1 MKMKSVNYILMAAL
15 TVFGMACTEKLD
27 EQIITDVTAESHYS
41 NLDGW
46 EDGVNAAYE
55 RLRRYYG
62 REEGF
67 TVSVFGTDIYTKGA
81 DGGRKAVNDYTA
93 ALNPDESY
101 FRDIWN
107 WFYEAINTINTVI
120 DFAERDA
127 VEGLDEETKN
137 ARIGEVRFLR
147 AFYYFHL
154 VQMYGDV
161 HFTLEAT
168 TGVETEANR
177 TPVAQ
182 IYSEGIIPDLEF
194 AIANLPNP
202 DEQDDYGRATKP
214 AAEAILAR
222 VHLVLENWSE
232 AERLAKNVINNYSF
246 GLVTPWVEIWNQDN
260 ELNEEVVW
268 SVQYTSAPFSND
280 GGSRGHLY
288 FLAEYDKILGME
300 RDILNGRPWKRFQPT
315 PYFLSLYNTEIDRR
329 YEEGFKVVWLANNEE
344 TLPDGIELGD
354 TAFYVVPFAVPDD
367 VQKSKPYFWVDVDPT
382 STDPEMSLRQINK
395 RWFPSLNK
403 FIDPKRLTVQQTEGS
418 RDFMVVRLAEMYLL
432 AAEALMMQGKADE
445 GVQYINEVRRRAAW
459 EGKEADME
467 IAAGDLDLDFILEE
481 RARELAGE
489 KFRWFD
495 LKRTGTLLDRV
506 RLHNP
511 DGAPHVQEFHLLRPI
526 PRDQIDRTS
535 NDYSQNPGY

>member
-1 MKMKSVNYILMAAL
+1 MKRINYILMAIL
-15 TVFGMACTEKLD
+15 TILGLACTDKLD
-27 EQIITDVTAESHYS
+27 ENIVTDVTAESHYTTAE
-41 NLDGW
+41 GW
-46 EDGVNAAYE
+46 EDGVNAVYE

-101 FRDIWN
+101 FRNIWN
-107 WFYEAINTINTVI
+107 WFYEAINTGNTVI
-120 DFAERDA
+120 DFAERD
-127 VEGLDEETKN
+127 VVQGLDEGIKN
-137 ARIGEVRFLR
+137 VRIAEVRFLR

-168 TGVETEANR
+168 VDVETEANR
-177 TPVAQ
+177 TPAEQ
-182 IYSEGIIPDLEF
+182 IYTEGIIPDLEF
-194 AIANLPNP
+194 AIANLPTV
-202 DEQDDYGRATKP
+202 QGDYGRATKP

-222 VHLVLENWSE
+222 VHLVLENWDE
-232 AERLAKNVINNYSF
+232 AERLAKNVINDSDF
-246 GLVTPWVEIWNQDN
+246 DLVRPWGQIWNQDN

-268 SVQYTSAPFSND
+268 SVQYTSDPFTND

-300 RDILNGRPWKRFQPT
+300 RDIANGRPWKRFQPT
-315 PYFLSLYNTEIDRR
+315 PYFLSLYKTEMDRR
-329 YEEGFKVVWLANNEE
+329 YDEGFKVVWFANNQEN
-344 TLPDGIELGD
+344 LPENMQLGD
-354 TAFYVVPFAVPDD
+354 TAFYVVPYAVPDD
-367 VQKSKPYFWVDVDPT
+367 IQKSKPYFWVDVDPA

-403 FIDPKRLTVQQTEGS
+403 FIDPERLTVQQTEGS
-418 RDFMVVRLAEMYLL
+418 RDFIVVRLAEMYLL
-432 AAEALMMQGKADE
+432 VAEALMMQGKVDE
-445 GVQYINEVRRRAAW
+445 GVQYINEIRRRAAW

-467 IAAGDLDLDFILEE
+467 ITAGELDLDFILEE

-495 LKRTGTLLDRV
+495 LKRTGTLLARV

-511 DGAPHVQEFHLLRPI
+511 DASPNIEDFHRLRPI

-535 NDYSQNPGY
+535 NEYPQNPGY

>member
-1 MKMKSVNYILMAAL
+1 MKKIKYTLIAVLAIA
-15 TVFGMACTEKLD
+15 GMACTDKLD
-27 EQIITDVTAESHYS
+27 ETSVTDVTAETHYS
-41 NLDGW
+41 TLNGW
-46 EDGVNAAYE
+46 EDGVKATYE

-107 WFYEAINTINTVI
+107 WFYEAINTANTVI

-127 VEGLDEETKN
+127 VDGLDEATKN
-137 ARIGEVRFLR
+137 VRIGEVRFLR

-161 HFTLEAT
+161 HFTTEAT

-177 TPVAQ
+177 TSAAQ
-182 IYSEGIIPDLEF
+182 VYAEIIIPDLQF
-194 AIANLPNP
+194 AIANLP

-222 VHLVLENWSE
+222 VHMVLQNWAE
-232 AERLAKNVINNYSF
+232 AETLAKNVINNYNF
-246 GLVTPWVEIWNQDN
+246 GLVTPWAEIWNQDN

-268 SVQYTSAPFSND
+268 SVQYTSDPFTND

-288 FLAEYDKILGME
+288 FLAEYDKTLGLK
-300 RDILNGRPWKRFQPT
+300 RDIANGRPWKRFQPT
-315 PYFLSLYNTEIDRR
+315 PYFLGLYNTDIDRR
-329 YEEGFKVVWLANNEE
+329 YVEGFKVVWLANNEE
-344 TLPDGIELGD
+344 NLPDGMQLGD
-354 TAFYVVPFAVPDD
+354 TAFFVVPYAVPDD
-367 VQKSKPYFWVDVDPT
+367 IQKSKPYFWVDVDPT

-403 FIDPKRLTVQQTEGS
+403 FIDPRRLTVQQTQGS

-432 AAEALMMQGKADE
+432 AAEALMMQGRADE
-445 GVQYINEVRRRAAW
+445 GVQFMNEIRRRAAW
-459 EGKEADME
+459 EGNEADME
-467 IAAGDLDLDFILEE
+467 ITAGELDLDFILDE

-495 LKRTGTLLDRV
+495 LKRTGTLLERV

-511 DGAPHVQEFHLLRPI
+511 DGAPNIQEFHLLRPI

-535 NDYSQNPGY
+535 NEYAQNPGY

>member
-1 MKMKSVNYILMAAL
+1 MKMKSVNYILMVAL

-27 EQIITDVTAESHYS
+27 EQIVTDVTAESHYS

-127 VEGLDEETKN
+127 VEGLDEETRN

-222 VHLVLENWSE
+222 VHLVLENWGE

-315 PYFLSLYNTEIDRR
+315 PYFLSLYDTEIDRR

-432 AAEALMMQGKADE
+432 AAEALMMQGMADE
-445 GVQYINEVRRRAAW
+445 GAQYINEVRRRAAW
-459 EGKEADME
+459 EGREADME
-467 IAAGDLDLDFILEE
+467 IAAGDLDLDFILDE

-511 DGAPHVQEFHLLRPI
+511 DGAPNVQEFHLLRPI

-535 NDYSQNPGY
+535 NDYLQNPGY

>member
-27 EQIITDVTAESHYS
+27 EEIVTDVTAESHYT

-120 DFAERDA
+120 DFAERDV
-127 VEGLDEETKN
+127 VEGLDEETRN
-137 ARIGEVRFLR
+137 AKIGEVRFLR

-222 VHLVLENWSE
+222 VHLVLENWGE
-232 AERLAKNVINNYSF
+232 AERLAKNVINNYNF

-260 ELNEEVVW
+260 EVNEEVVW

-344 TLPDGIELGD
+344 TLPDGIALGD

-432 AAEALMMQGKADE
+432 TAEALMMQGRADE

-459 EGKEADME
+459 EGREADME

-511 DGAPHVQEFHLLRPI
+511 DGAPNVQDFHLLRPI

>member
-1 MKMKSVNYILMAAL
+1 M
-15 TVFGMACTEKLD
+15 
-27 EQIITDVTAESHYS
+27 
-41 NLDGW
+41 
-46 EDGVNAAYE
+46 
-55 RLRRYYG
+55 
-62 REEGF
+62 
-67 TVSVFGTDIYTKGA
+67 
-81 DGGRKAVNDYTA
+81 
-93 ALNPDESY
+93 
-101 FRDIWN
+101 
-107 WFYEAINTINTVI
+107 
-120 DFAERDA
+120 
-127 VEGLDEETKN
+127 
-137 ARIGEVRFLR
+137 
-147 AFYYFHL
+147 
-154 VQMYGDV
+154 
-161 HFTLEAT
+161 
-168 TGVETEANR
+168 
-177 TPVAQ
+177 
-182 IYSEGIIPDLEF
+182 
-194 AIANLPNP
+194 
-202 DEQDDYGRATKP
+202 
-214 AAEAILAR
+214 
-222 VHLVLENWSE
+222 LENWGE

-432 AAEALMMQGKADE
+432 AAEALMMQGMADE
-445 GVQYINEVRRRAAW
+445 GAQYINEVRRRAAW
-459 EGKEADME
+459 EGREADME

>member
-27 EQIITDVTAESHYS
+27 EEIVTDVTAESHYS

-194 AIANLPNP
+194 AIANLP

-222 VHLVLENWSE
+222 VYLVLENWSE

-288 FLAEYDKILGME
+288 FLAEYDKILGLE

-344 TLPDGIELGD
+344 TLPDGIALGD

-432 AAEALMMQGKADE
+432 AAEALMMQGMADE
-445 GVQYINEVRRRAAW
+445 GAQYINEVRRRAAW
-459 EGKEADME
+459 EGREADME

-511 DGAPHVQEFHLLRPI
+511 DGAPNVQEFHLLRPI

-535 NDYSQNPGY
+535 NDYLQNPGY

>member
-1 MKMKSVNYILMAAL
+1 MKKIKYMLVAILTIM
-15 TVFGMACTEKLD
+15 GMACTDKLD
-27 EQIITDVTAESHYS
+27 EETVTDVTAETHYTTLS
-41 NLDGW
+41 GW
-46 EDGVNAAYE
+46 EDGVKAAYE

-81 DGGRKAVNDYTA
+81 DGGRKALNDYTS
-93 ALNPDESY
+93 ALNPDENY

-107 WFYEAINTINTVI
+107 WFYEAINTANTVI
-120 DFAERDA
+120 DFAERDV
-127 VEGLDEETKN
+127 VEGLDEATKN
-137 ARIGEVRFLR
+137 VRIAELRFLR

-168 TGVETEANR
+168 VGVETEANR
-177 TPVAQ
+177 TPMEQVY
-182 IYSEGIIPDLEF
+182 IEGIIPDLEF
-194 AIANLPNP
+194 AVANLP

-222 VHLVLENWSE
+222 VHLVRENWAE
-232 AERLAKNVINNYSF
+232 AETLAKNVINNYSF
-246 GLVTPWVEIWNQDN
+246 GLVTPWIDIWDQGN

-268 SVQYTSAPFSND
+268 SVQYTSDPFTND

-288 FLAEYDKILGME
+288 FLAEYDKTLGLK
-300 RDILNGRPWKRFQPT
+300 RDIANGRPWKRFQPT
-315 PYFLSLYNTEIDRR
+315 PYFLGLYNPEIDRR
-329 YEEGFKVVWLANNEE
+329 YDEGFKVVWLANNEE
-344 TLPDGIELGD
+344 NLPGDMQLGD
-354 TAFYVVPFAVPDD
+354 TAFYVVTYAVPDD

-403 FIDPKRLTVQQTEGS
+403 FIDPNRLTVQQTQGS

-432 AAEALMMQGKADE
+432 VAEALMMQGKADE
-445 GVQYINEVRRRAAW
+445 GVQYINEIRRRAAW
-459 EGKEADME
+459 EGSEADME
-467 IAAGDLDLDFILEE
+467 ITAGELDLDFILEE

-495 LKRTGTLLDRV
+495 LKRTGTLLERV

-511 DGAPHVQEFHLLRPI
+511 DGGPNIQDFHLLRPI

-535 NDYSQNPGY
+535 NEYAQNPGY

>member
-1 MKMKSVNYILMAAL
+1 MKMKSVNYILMVAL

-27 EQIITDVTAESHYS
+27 EQIVTDVTAESHYS

-202 DEQDDYGRATKP
+202 DGQDDYGRATKP

-222 VHLVLENWSE
+222 VHLVLENWGE

-432 AAEALMMQGKADE
+432 AAEALMMQGMADE
-445 GVQYINEVRRRAAW
+445 GAQYINEVRRRAAW
-459 EGKEADME
+459 EGREADME
-467 IAAGDLDLDFILEE
+467 IAAGDLDLDFILDE

-511 DGAPHVQEFHLLRPI
+511 DGAPNVQEFHLLRPI